1 MNDLSQADVWRRQLG
16 YLPVPLFGVV
26 KERAYVML
34 NGGKGNFCLDVD
46 DGTADPSVAAQHAWS
61 ADVDHYQIGRASC
74 RERV

>member
-46 DGTADPSVAAQHAWS
+46 DGFAIAFVFSSFASRYCSGHMS
-61 ADVDHYQIGRASC
+61 ASC
-74 RERV
+74 ASASL